1 MKTALIAM
9 FLVMFLALS
18 VFAQGTSSRLALAC
32 GPKDVTF
39 TVKMDPSHEPAEP
52 EPGKARVAFI
62 QDDSMW
68 GEHQHYVMKIG
79 LDGAWVGAYK
89 QNSYFTVSVDP
100 GEHHVCANV
109 QSKASIGRLLALAHF
124 TAEPGKIYYFRTRFF
139 GGMPGIESAPP
150 YVDLETVDSDEAKY
164 LMASFPQITVSQ
176 PIKP

>member
-1 MKTALIAM
+1 MKRALM
-9 FLVMFLALS
+9 VMLLALS
-18 VFAQGTSSRLALAC
+18 ALAQDTPSRLASAC

-39 TVKMDPSHEPAEP
+39 TVRMDLSHASAEP

-62 QDDSMW
+62 QDDGPW
-68 GEHQHYVMKIG
+68 GEQQHYVMKIG

-109 QSKASIGRLLALAHF
+109 QSKASIGLQLALAHF
-124 TAEPGKIYYFRTRFF
+124 TAEPGRIYYFRTRFF
-139 GGMPGIESAPP
+139 AGMPGIESAPP
-150 YVDLETVDSDEAKY
+150 HVDLETVDSDEAKY

-176 PIKP
+176 PSKP

>member
-1 MKTALIAM
+1 MKSTFM
-9 FLVMFLALS
+9 VMFLTLS
-18 VFAQGTSSRLALAC
+18 AFAQDTSSRLASAC

-39 TVKMDPSHEPAEP
+39 TVRMDLSQAPAEP

-62 QDDSMW
+62 QDGGPW
-68 GEHQHYVMKIG
+68 GDHQHYVMKIG
-79 LDGAWVGAYK
+79 LEGAWVGAYK

-109 QSKASIGRLLALAHF
+109 QSKSSFGLLLALAHF

-176 PIKP
+176 PSKP

>member
-100 GEHHVCANV
+100 GSITCV
-109 QSKASIGRLLALAHF
+109 QTCNRKLRL
-124 TAEPGKIYYFRTRFF
+124 G
-139 GGMPGIESAPP
+139 
-150 YVDLETVDSDEAKY
+150 DC
-164 LMASFPQITVSQ
+164 
-176 PIKP
+176 